1 MAQENIMFR
10 DLSEG
15 SYHIADLYF
24 MLTSYYE
31 YEDSYKYYDIDV
43 DKILSY
49 KKVDNKYVI
58 RYNLN
63 RMKIAPLQLKI
74 KNFSGKLSTFTN
86 NDRVMFIYTN
96 DKEVFKKCRE
106 IWNKITELIVTNN
119 APDFVKTNSDDD
131 EIIIAN
137 VHENTSF
144 VEGNYEN
151 EVVIFLDS
159 VFNDYPQTLIQV
171 KTKKK
176 CIKKIN
182 IENDVNKKYIINT
195 LIPKCFTFF
204 FNI

>member
-1 MAQENIMFR
+1 MAQENIMFC
-10 DLSEG
+10 DLNEG

-106 IWNKITELIVTNN
+106 IWNKITELVVTNN

-159 VFNDYPQTLIQV
+159 VFNNYPQTLIQV

-176 CIKKIN
+176 CKKKVN